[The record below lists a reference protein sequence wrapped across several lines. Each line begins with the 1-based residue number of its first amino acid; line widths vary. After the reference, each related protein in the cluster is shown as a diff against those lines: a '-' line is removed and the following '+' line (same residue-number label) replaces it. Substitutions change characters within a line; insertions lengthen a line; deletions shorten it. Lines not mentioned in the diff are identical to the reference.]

1 MGRVIVLKKGL
12 VLPRVVVQADN
23 IADGWERSVVAAYK
37 HGAHI
42 KTQYDPEGAPPSRD
56 IALDLTVNLS
66 MGEPRIHRAFP
77 GGIMDLEAY
86 RQEMVW
92 GIRDAWIDPE
102 AGKWEYTY
110 HQRFAAFDVPGLN
123 APVNQLG
130 YMLEALAKQ
139 TYTRQAQAITWQPWQ
154 DAGIKD
160 PPCLQRIWCRVFDDA
175 LVMHIYI
182 RSNDAYKAAFMN
194 MYAFTDLQR
203 ALADALSLMLGRRIR
218 PGQYSHVADSFHIYG
233 KDFVEFQG
241 FLETLKKRT
250 WEERTWHTW
259 MRAREIA
266 EAAVSIPQSLH
277 HEMMTG
283 QKGIYDCKCCLEA
296 A

>member
-1 MGRVIVLKKGL
+1 MANIGVMSKGL
-12 VLPRVVVQADN
+12 SLPVVTVHASNLPD
-23 IADGWERSVVAAYK
+23 AWEAAITTTWRE
-37 HGAHI
+37 GAQI
-42 KTQYDPEGAPPSRD
+42 KTQYDPPDVPPSRD
-56 IALDLTVNLS
+56 VILVLTVDDAFA
-66 MGEPRIHRAFP
+66 EPRYHRAFP
-77 GGIMDLEAY
+77 GGLFELEVY
-86 RQEMVW
+86 RREVVE
-92 GIRDAWIDPE
+92 GLHDHWIDP
-102 AGKWEYTY
+102 AGGKWEYTY
-110 HQRFAAFDVPGLN
+110 HQRFAAFDVPGLD

-139 TYTRQAQAITWQPWQ
+139 TYTRQVQAITWQPWQ

-182 RSNDAYKAAFMN
+182 RSNDAFKAAFMN

-241 FLETLKKRT
+241 FLGTLEKRA
-250 WEERTWHTW
+250 WEDRTWHTW
-259 MRAREIA
+259 LVAREIA
-266 EAAVSIPQSLH
+266 EAAVSIPQSLR
-277 HEMMTG
+277 HEMKTG
-283 QKGIYDCKCCLEA
+283 QKGIYDCGCCCEGE
-296 A
+296 